1 LCSQQA
7 AAPLPAL
14 KTNKQ
19 NMKLKLI
26 LILALFVSSA
36 VTLKGQAPTH
46 VPLMDDTWR
55 MIAQKK
61 YVKNAQFK
69 MVPSF
74 PQRLLNIENQFIEL
88 SGYIIPLKAEME
100 YTNFM
105 LAVVPYDQCAYCGQ
119 GDIPSMIE
127 VYSKRP
133 VGASD
138 RPVRIKGKLILNK
151 TGDKRSEIFLME
163 AEMIK

>member
-1 LCSQQA
+1 
-7 AAPLPAL
+7 
-14 KTNKQ
+14 
-19 NMKLKLI
+19 MKLKLI
-26 LILALFVSSA
+26 VILALLVCSA
-36 VTLKGQAPTH
+36 VVAKGQAPTH

-55 MIAQKK
+55 LIAQKK

-74 PQRLLNIENQFIEL
+74 PQRLQDLENKQIEL

-127 VYSKRP
+127 VYAKRA

-138 RPVRIKGKLILNK
+138 RPVRIKGRLVLNK
-151 TGDKRSEIFLME
+151 TGDKRSEIFLMD

>member
-1 LCSQQA
+1 M
-7 AAPLPAL
+7 
-14 KTNKQ
+14 KTRF
-19 NMKLKLI
+19 I
-26 LILALFVSSA
+26 LLTLFAFVA
-36 VTLKGQAPTH
+36 VIKVNAQAPTH

-55 MIAQKK
+55 LIAQKK

-74 PQRLLNIENQFIEL
+74 PEKLQEKESSFIEL
-88 SGYIIPLKAEME
+88 RGYVIPLKAEME

-105 LAVVPYDQCAYCGQ
+105 LAVVPYDQCPYCGQ

-127 VYSKRP
+127 VYCPKGVAATDKP
-133 VGASD
+133 VKI
-138 RPVRIKGKLILNK
+138 RGKLVLNK

-163 AEMIK
+163 AEQLKQ